1 MEVKKTSCGGFSF
14 FKTSVLH
21 SFIPAH
27 LSPMN
32 IDARAC
38 RFQISNN
45 PLLLTYFAAL
55 CDRTHMQTQ
64 TSAHACTTGYVN
76 NKDCIWKTQKTL
88 ACKNVSTQTEL
99 YCYNIVIICHSLY
112 MVCWL
117 KIYNQDKLKHPRN
130 LIVQACVSTVFSFLQ
145 LAVTT

>member
-55 CDRTHMQTQ
+55 YDRTHMQTQ

-76 NKDCIWKTQKTL
+76 NKDCIWNVKNTENTCMQKCLDSDRAVLLQYRHNMPLTIYGL
-88 ACKNVSTQTEL
+88 LTKNIKSGQVET
-99 YCYNIVIICHSLY
+99 
-112 MVCWL
+112 
-117 KIYNQDKLKHPRN
+117 P
-130 LIVQACVSTVFSFLQ
+130 
-145 LAVTT
+145 